1 MPLNYPWAA
10 AKLVSILPLFAGL
23 ICEPLTLMCEK
34 YSMKAAGQFLPEWAP
49 VNSVL
54 LVWPYPHGDWQV
66 NYPDIVECYWGILQ
80 ALSSEV
86 AVGLLVHPSLDC
98 SALSE
103 EMNRRAVNHLNI
115 TVRVTS
121 YDDTWI
127 RDYGPLSTTAGY
139 ISYTFNGWG
148 GKYSALNDNAVPVG
162 LGDYLD
168 APVTKY
174 EFVCE
179 GGGLETDGETLL
191 LNANCIV
198 DDNRNPGWD
207 RASIEDYFRQTLGL
221 HKFAWL
227 DNICLTGDDTD
238 GHIDTIARFAAP
250 GRVVYSGP
258 NAAHVDAAVL
268 AELHRQL
275 DQIAQVNRWQLLA
288 LPSPMYR
295 SLIDG
300 RFLPCTYA
308 NFLIVNNCVFA
319 PIYGLSEDT
328 QALEILGAAFPDRRI
343 IPVRCEALL
352 EQHGSLHCATMQI
365 AHLI

>member
-1 MPLNYPWAA
+1 
-10 AKLVSILPLFAGL
+10 
-23 ICEPLTLMCEK
+23 
-34 YSMKAAGQFLPEWAP
+34 MKAAGRFLPEWAP
-49 VNSVL
+49 VQSVL

-66 NYPDIVECYWGILQ
+66 NYPDIVECYWGMLQ
-80 ALSSEV
+80 ALSAEV
-86 AVGLLVHPSLDC
+86 AVGLLLHPSLDRETFD
-98 SALSE
+98 E
-103 EMNRRAVNHLNI
+103 EILRRPVSRHNI
-115 TVRVTS
+115 TVRVTP

-127 RDYGPLSTTAGY
+127 RDYGPLTTTSGY

-148 GKYSALNDNAVPVG
+148 GKYSAVNDNAVSVG
-162 LGDYLD
+162 LADYLG
-168 APVTKY
+168 ALVTKY
-174 EFVCE
+174 DFVCE

-191 LNANCIV
+191 LNANCII

-207 RASIEDYFRQTLGL
+207 RPMIEDHFRQTLGL
-221 HKFAWL
+221 RKFAWL

-258 NAAHVDAAVL
+258 NPAHVDAEV
-268 AELHRQL
+268 L
-275 DQIAQVNRWQLLA
+275 DQLHQQITELAQVNGWQIA
-288 LPSPMYR
+288 TLPSPTYR

-308 NFLIVNNCVFA
+308 NFLIVNDCVFA
-319 PIYGLSEDT
+319 PVYGLSEDAE
-328 QALEILGAAFPDRRI
+328 ALSVLSAVFPGRRI

-365 AHLI
+365 ARLV

>member
-1 MPLNYPWAA
+1 
-10 AKLVSILPLFAGL
+10 
-23 ICEPLTLMCEK
+23 
-34 YSMKAAGQFLPEWAP
+34 MKAAGQFLPEWAP
-49 VNSVL
+49 VKSVL

-80 ALSSEV
+80 ALSAEV

-98 SALSE
+98 AALKE
-103 EMNRRAVNHLNI
+103 EMTRRAVNPLNV

-127 RDYGPLSTTAGY
+127 RDYGPLSTTSGY

-148 GKYSALNDNAVPVG
+148 GKYSAVNDNNVPAG
-162 LGDYLD
+162 LEDYLGS
-168 APVTKY
+168 PVSKY

-179 GGGLETDGETLL
+179 GGGLETDGEILL

-207 RASIEDYFRQTLGL
+207 RPSIEDYFRQTLGL
-221 HKFAWL
+221 QKFAWL

-250 GRVVYSGP
+250 DCVVYSGLNP
-258 NAAHVDAAVL
+258 EHVDAEVL
-268 AELHRQL
+268 DEL
-275 DQIAQVNRWQLLA
+275 DQQLTQLAQINSWRLLP

-300 RFLPCTYA
+300 RYLPCTYA
-308 NFLIVNNCVFA
+308 NFLIVNDCVFA
-319 PIYGLSEDT
+319 PIYGLREDAGALTVLSE
-328 QALEILGAAFPDRRI
+328 AFPGRRI

>member
-1 MPLNYPWAA
+1 M
-10 AKLVSILPLFAGL
+10 GG
-23 ICEPLTLMCEK
+23 M

-49 VNSVL
+49 VQSVL

-66 NYPDIVECYWGILQ
+66 NYPDIVACYWGILQ
-80 ALSSEV
+80 ALSAEV
-86 AVGLLVHPSLDC
+86 SVGLLLHPSLDRG
-98 SALSE
+98 AFTE
-103 EMNRRAVNHLNI
+103 ELHRRPVNRANI
-115 TVRVTS
+115 EVRVMS

-127 RDYGPLSTTAGY
+127 RDYGPLTTTSGY

-148 GKYSALNDNAVPVG
+148 GKYSAKNDNAVPLG
-162 LGDYLD
+162 LTDYLG

-174 EFVCE
+174 DFVCE

-207 RASIEDYFRQTLGL
+207 RAAIEDYFRQTLGL
-221 HKFAWL
+221 QKFAWL
-227 DNICLTGDDTD
+227 DDICLTGDDTD

-250 GRVVYSGP
+250 GRIVYAGP
-258 NAAHVDAAVL
+258 NRAHVDADV
-268 AELHRQL
+268 L
-275 DQIAQVNRWQLLA
+275 DQLHLQITQLAQIHNWQIMA
-288 LPSPMYR
+288 LPSPTYR
-295 SLIDG
+295 SLIDA

-308 NFLIVNNCVFA
+308 NFLIVNDCVFA
-319 PIYGLSEDT
+319 PVYGLSEDA
-328 QALEILGAAFPDRRI
+328 QALAVLRAAFPERRV

-365 AHLI
+365 ARLI